1 MILYAPLKKDRA
13 VDLCMCNRNSHEYSI
28 IDLMLLYRLDARRK
42 ATRIEKFSEVFE
54 EMKSKKLLIKE
65 YTVVNSKFIITWMP
79 LSLEEKNDIRVLQKG
94 SDAVI
99 DVTATETPI
108 ETEKKIKNKKAT

>member
-1 MILYAPLKKDRA
+1 
-13 VDLCMCNRNSHEYSI
+13 
-28 IDLMLLYRLDARRK
+28 MLLYRLDARRK

-65 YTVVNSKFIITWMP
+65 YTVVNSKFIVTWMP

>member
-1 MILYAPLKKDRA
+1 
-13 VDLCMCNRNSHEYSI
+13 
-28 IDLMLLYRLDARRK
+28 
-42 ATRIEKFSEVFE
+42 
-54 EMKSKKLLIKE
+54 
-65 YTVVNSKFIITWMP
+65 MP

>member
-1 MILYAPLKKDRA
+1 
-13 VDLCMCNRNSHEYSI
+13 MCNRDSHEYSI

-54 EMKSKKLLIKE
+54 EMKSKKLLIKD
-65 YTVVNSKFIITWMP
+65 YAVVNSKFIITWMP

-99 DVTATETPI
+99 DVTATESRI
-108 ETEKKIKNKKAT
+108 EAEKKIKNKKAT